1 MKTLNYNIKPIIYW
15 VLLLSVLY
23 WMTSCKAKQNT
34 TETIKTEYINVH
46 TSDTVVIN
54 QKINDT
60 IMIEVPMVQ
69 TIKPECDSICRE
81 AVRAAL
87 KKMATTK
94 QSGDNSYGF
103 YFDKNKDALVA
114 FANLGATFNKAKT
127 HEKTQKNSVSETKT
141 KYVDVYPKW
150 LLVLAAIGTF
160 YLGRRLFRMYKFAIE
175 IIKVKRN
182 G

>member
-23 WMTSCKAKQNT
+23 WMTSCRAKKDT

-54 QKINDT
+54 QKIIDT
-60 IMIEVPMVQ
+60 IMIEVPNVQ
-69 TIKPECDSICRE
+69 TNKPECDSLCRE

-94 QSGDNSYGF
+94 RSGDNSYGF
-103 YFDKNKDALVA
+103 YFDQKKDALVG

-127 HEKTQKNSVSETKT
+127 SKETSKTNVSEKKI
-141 KYVDVYPKW
+141 KYVNVYPKW
-150 LLVLAAIGTF
+150 LIVLACIGAF
-160 YLGRRLFRMYKFAIE
+160 YLGRRLFRMYKFAVG
-175 IIKVKRN
+175 IIKA
-182 G
+182 